1 MVFENA
7 QLQTDFPNL
16 YYFLPSTT
24 DRSKSINQHMNS
36 VSLTPI
42 DIPEKIAIED
52 NIVFDQNL
60 IFLLTKKIDDKV
72 CHKNVKKIAD
82 ISISSIVKNADELL
96 SKKPLQDGGI
106 KDR

>member
-1 MVFENA
+1 
-7 QLQTDFPNL
+7 
-16 YYFLPSTT
+16 
-24 DRSKSINQHMNS
+24 MNS